1 MISSR
6 FKLLAMMLAL
16 LALFGCGGSRAL
28 VDVKLLEPWV
38 GSWRGQ
44 GLRDNRAD
52 PLQQWT
58 VALALRENRLAGTIN
73 DELGE
78 MRNIELRDVHVAD
91 DELFFKV
98 NYESSRGLHVTYQH
112 RARMQGDKLLSLFE
126 GKEGGRSFAGKW
138 EAKRVYENDAAKK

>member
-1 MISSR
+1 MNDSR
-6 FKLLAMMLAL
+6 LKLLSLMLVV

-28 VDVKLLEPWV
+28 VDVKMLEPWV

-58 VALALRENRLAGTIN
+58 VLIAMKENRLAGTIN

-78 MRNIELRDVHVAD
+78 MRNIELRDVHVSEG
-91 DELFFKV
+91 ELFFKV
-98 NYESSRGLHVTYQH
+98 NYESSRGLHVTYSH

-126 GKEGGRSFAGKW
+126 GKEGGKSFAGKW
-138 EAKRVYENDAAKK
+138 EAKRVYESDAAKK